1 VRFAHQHKSLHLEET
16 MKDTLKPG
24 MSFEK
29 TITTTPDMGIT
40 HLGPNAPRMFS
51 TPAMIGL
58 MEGSCVEF
66 LTPHMSEGEQTVGF
80 HVNVKHLAPTKIG
93 QNVRARVTL
102 NEIKGRRLLFT
113 VEAFNEDGTKIGD
126 GTHERA
132 VVSID
137 RFAGQG

>member
-1 VRFAHQHKSLHLEET
+1 VGIAHRFLMRGV
-16 MKDTLKPG
+16 MKDTLRPG
-24 MSFEK
+24 MSYEQ
-29 TITTTPDMGIT
+29 TITTTPDMGII

-51 TPAMIGL
+51 TPAMIQL
-58 MEGSCVEF
+58 MEGTCVHF
-66 LTPHMSEGEQTVGF
+66 LTPYMDIGEQTVGF

-93 QNVRARVTL
+93 QKVRGKVTL

-132 VVSID
+132 VVNID
-137 RFAGQG
+137 KFAG

>member
-1 VRFAHQHKSLHLEET
+1 

-24 MSFEK
+24 MSHERI
-29 TITTTPDMGIT
+29 ITTTPDMGIT

-51 TPAMIGL
+51 TPAMIML
-58 MEGSCVEF
+58 MEGTCVEF
-66 LTPHMSEGEQTVGF
+66 LTPHMDAGEQTVGF
-80 HVNVKHLAPTKIG
+80 HINVKHLAPTKIG
-93 QNVRARVTL
+93 QNVRGYVTL

-132 VVSID
+132 VVNID
-137 RFAGQG
+137 KFAG

>member
-1 VRFAHQHKSLHLEET
+1 
-16 MKDTLKPG
+16 MKDTLQPG

-40 HLGPNAPRMFS
+40 HLGPDAPRMFS
-51 TPAMIGL
+51 TPSMIML

-66 LTPHMSEGEQTVGF
+66 LTPHMGEGEQTVGF

-93 QNVRARVTL
+93 QNVRAKVTL

-126 GTHERA
+126 GSHERA
-132 VVSID
+132 VVDIS
-137 RFAGQG
+137 RFAGQ

>member
-1 VRFAHQHKSLHLEET
+1 
-16 MKDTLKPG
+16 MKETLKPG

-51 TPAMIGL
+51 TPSMIGL

-66 LTPHMSEGEQTVGF
+66 LTPHMDAGEQTVGF
-80 HVNVKHLAPTKIG
+80 HVNVKHLAPTQIG
-93 QNVRARVTL
+93 QNVRAKVTL

-132 VVSID
+132 VVDIS
-137 RFAGQG
+137 RFAGQ

>member
-1 VRFAHQHKSLHLEET
+1 

-24 MSFEK
+24 MSSEQ
-29 TITTTPDMGIT
+29 TLTTTPEMGIV

-51 TPAMIGL
+51 TPAMIQL
-58 MEGSCVEF
+58 MEGTCVQF
-66 LTPHMSEGEQTVGF
+66 LTPYMDTGEQTVGF

-93 QNVRARVTL
+93 QNVRAKVTL

-113 VEAFNEDGTKIGD
+113 VEAFNEDGTKVGD
-126 GTHERA
+126 GTHERV